1 MGMVVFRIKNQKEKM
16 KRVLLIQCVRKS
28 KTLLVIPSIL
38 ISIFWSLS
46 PAPAKDFGIQGVVFP
61 IEEEDPIVTIKNKL
75 KVMEKSGELERQNR
89 ELQKKTTASVERPK
103 PVEGLTRTT
112 QTRVFYYDPTYVVKT
127 DITDPQGQIF
137 AKKGTK
143 INPLETV
150 ILSHSLLF
158 FDGDDA
164 EQKAWVLQKRKEGS
178 FKLILIKGAPLSL
191 SEELKVP
198 VYFDQS
204 GVLTQKFG
212 IQHIPALVTQQDFRL
227 RIEEI
232 PLLSQEKEAKG
243 GKK

>member
-1 MGMVVFRIKNQKEKM
+1 MVASRIKNQKEKV
-16 KRVLLIQCVRKS
+16 KETLLIQCVRGS
-28 KTLLVIPSIL
+28 KALLVIPSVL
-38 ISIFWSLS
+38 ISIFWSLNF
-46 PAPAKDFGIQGVVFP
+46 ALAKDFGTQGVLFP

-75 KVMEKSGELERQNR
+75 KVMEKSGELERHNK

-103 PVEGLTRTT
+103 PVEGITRAT

-150 ILSHSLLF
+150 TLSHSLLF

-164 EQKAWVLQKRKEGS
+164 EQKSWVLQKSQEGPS
-178 FKLILIKGAPLSL
+178 KLILIKGAPLSL
-191 SEELKVP
+191 SEEIKVP

-212 IQHIPALVTQQDFRL
+212 ILHIPALVTQQGLHL

-232 PLLSQEKEAKG
+232 PLPSQEKEAKG
-243 GKK
+243 GRK

>member
-1 MGMVVFRIKNQKEKM
+1 MVVSRIKNQKGKV
-16 KRVLLIQCVRKS
+16 KKTFLLKCVRGS
-28 KTLLVIPSIL
+28 KALLVIPSAL
-38 ISIFWSLS
+38 ISAFWSLS
-46 PAPAKDFGIQGVVFP
+46 PTQAKDFGAQGVLFP

-75 KVMEKSGELERQNR
+75 RVMEKSGELERHNK
-89 ELQKKTTASVERPK
+89 ELQKRASASVERPK
-103 PVEGLTRTT
+103 PVEGLTRAT

-127 DITDPQGQIF
+127 DITDSQGRIF
-137 AKKGTK
+137 AKQGTK

-150 ILSHSLLF
+150 TLSHNLLF
-158 FDGDDA
+158 FDGDDI
-164 EQKAWVLQKRKEGS
+164 EQRAWVIQKSREGP

-212 IQHIPALVTQQDFRL
+212 IQHIPTLVTQQGLRL

-232 PLLSQEKEAKG
+232 PLPSQEKEAKG
-243 GKK
+243 GSK